1 MGMIELGGASHIYAD
16 SNVFIYAVEGRAE
29 IADPLQELLD
39 LLRSRPGFAATSEL
53 TLAEVLAKVDVVQR
67 RDYLD
72 LIVESGVFQLCSVS
86 RDILIETASYRR
98 AVGMPKLVD
107 AIHVVTAI
115 RNGCRTMLS
124 ADLRMKAPGISIV
137 DANSE
142 SLSRLIRELS

>member
-1 MGMIELGGASHIYAD
+1 MIEPSGVSQIYID

-29 IADPLQELLD
+29 IADSLQELFD
-39 LLRSRPGFAATSEL
+39 LLRNRPGFAATSEL
-53 TLAEVLAKVDVVQR
+53 TLAEVLAKADVSQR

-98 AVGMPKLVD
+98 TVGMPKLID

-115 RNGCRTMLS
+115 SSGCRTMLS
-124 ADLRMKAPGISIV
+124 ADLRMKVPDGVSVV

-142 SLSRLIRELS
+142 NLTRLIRELS

>member
-1 MGMIELGGASHIYAD
+1 MIEPGGASHIYVD

-39 LLRSRPGFAATSEL
+39 LLRSKPGFAATSEL
-53 TLAEVLAKVDVVQR
+53 TLAEVLAKADVAQR

-115 RNGCRTMLS
+115 RHGCRTMLS
-124 ADLRMKAPGISIV
+124 ADLRMKAPDGISIV